1 MLQLQEEVIS
11 ARVAKEFTEENLNAT
26 IAMLQKQLLQEE
38 TQRRRL
44 DEELR
49 KENREL
55 RWVGKERHRVDM
67 KAFICYMKQAK
78 SWPWH
83 TTSSYY

>member
-1 MLQLQEEVIS
+1 MVERVLILALFMQDMQLRLLQLQEEVIS

-26 IAMLQKQLLQEE
+26 IELLQKQLLQEE
-38 TQRRRL
+38 GQRRRL

-55 RWVGKERHRVDM
+55 R
-67 KAFICYMKQAK
+67 
-78 SWPWH
+78 
-83 TTSSYY
+83 